1 MISNLLPLFAAS
13 AFVFGSSLPTELP
26 TASLATPEAVVSA
39 PAPLPTLSAR
49 IAFTYAG
56 SGYYNVIVSGTA
68 SAPNA
73 LVGARVYGEDSWF
86 DDFLFSMGTGFSRTD
101 AYGNFSFSKMVY
113 RSTLDEDW
121 GEDDIYAI
129 VDVTNAGSGR
139 TNTIHHSF

>member
-1 MISNLLPLFAAS
+1 MFSNLISLFAVSTFA
-13 AFVFGSSLPTELP
+13 FGSSLSTDLP
-26 TASLATPEAVVSA
+26 TPSLAAPEAMVSA

-56 SGYYNVIVSGTA
+56 NGYYNIIISGSA

-73 LVGARVYGEDSWF
+73 LVGARVYGADSWF
-86 DDFLFSMGTGFSRTD
+86 DDFLFSMGGAYTRTD

-139 TNTIHHSF
+139 TNTIHYSF